1 MYKAKSG
8 KDFLDVQENSSHANI
23 ENSKENSLEIA
34 EDVMSQVPKDA
45 LESSDFDNVGDKKYT
60 SYDEEEIVMGIKDL
74 RRMCESR
81 NSESDFASTVS
92 NSRIESGED
101 KVDDDDGGR
110 DVDWKRSCC
119 EFQKRKRSVSPC
131 CFGNINISPVK
142 KIARSNSPV
151 SSTKSASKS

>member
-1 MYKAKSG
+1 MFKAKSG

-23 ENSKENSLEIA
+23 ENGTEKSLGIV
-34 EDVMSQVPKDA
+34 EDVMSQVLNDA
-45 LESSDFDNVGDKKYT
+45 LESSDFDNVNVLGDKKCT

-110 DVDWKRSCC
+110 DDDLKRSCC

-131 CFGNINISPVK
+131 CFGNIGSLLEYGI
-142 KIARSNSPV
+142 
-151 SSTKSASKS
+151 